1 MVVMTDLP
9 SSQTCSYWR
18 GGDFCQSPVYSN
30 NKCILHAELPEGR
43 VEYLRLKELKE
54 NEVRKKIERKDFNF
68 AGAIIF
74 FVDFSE
80 QKDIYGLNL
89 RNATLVGGLNLSNVT
104 LTGPLF
110 DGATFLGDTYFS
122 GAIFTEHFP
131 STAVSFW
138 GATFEGQVYFDHA
151 TFKRDVRFR
160 DANFGHANFIK
171 ATFEQEA
178 DFSGAVV
185 NQGATFLRATFEG
198 DFFPF
203 YPADVRGRI
212 SFDEGSA
219 LFSTY
224 KATFSKPEAEE
235 AAYRTAKQSSEA
247 LGETASAD
255 QSFYREMAA
264 KRRQKPRYMRYPELV
279 VQYGFWYGIRPF
291 WLLGEYAA
299 IWFMFGAFF
308 WLMTKGV
315 TASTL
320 IASLHFSFLTI
331 VIPGYGIMNPPAG
344 ASLPLVPLA
353 IIIETVI
360 GVFTWPTFIVIFAR
374 KFMR

>member
-1 MVVMTDLP
+1 MTDLP
-9 SSQTCSYWR
+9 SSQTCSYWH
-18 GGDFCQSPVYSN
+18 GGDLCKSPVYSN
-30 NKCILHAELPEGR
+30 NKCILHAELPESR
-43 VEYLRLKELKE
+43 AEYLRLQELKE
-54 NEVRKKIERKDFNF
+54 SEVKKKIGRKDFNF

-80 QKDIYGLNL
+80 QKDIDGLDL

-104 LTGPLF
+104 LTGSTF
-110 DGATFLGDTYFS
+110 EGATFKSETYFDR
-122 GAIFTEHFP
+122 ATFTEHFD

-138 GATFEGQVYFDHA
+138 GATFEGGVSFYGA
-151 TFKRDVRFR
+151 TFERDVRFR
-160 DANFGHANFIK
+160 EVNFKGHASFIK
-171 ATFEQEA
+171 ATFKKEV
-178 DFSGAVV
+178 DFSGAIV
-185 NQGATFLRATFEG
+185 NQGATFLRATFKG

-203 YPADVRGRI
+203 YPADVRGHI
-212 SFDEGSA
+212 CFDEDSA

-235 AAYRTAKQSSEA
+235 AAYRTAKQSYEA

-264 KRRQKPRYMRYPELV
+264 RRRQKPWYVSYPELV
-279 VQYGFWYGIRPF
+279 VQYGFWYGVRPF

-299 IWFMFGAFF
+299 IWFIFGAFF
-308 WLMTKGV
+308 WFVAGGV
-315 TASTL
+315 VWSTL
-320 IASLHFSFLTI
+320 LASFHFSFLTI
-331 VIPGYGIMNPPAG
+331 VIPGYGIMNPPAS
-344 ASLPLVPLA
+344 ASVPLIPLA